1 MVGRFV
7 PYRGDNGRMAE
18 PWEEEDPPVVPAV
31 NGIPADA
38 RKMGL
43 SRHTEEGALL
53 DFAGSLNATKPSH
66 RLMAWLM
73 LLVFAAPALLTVLA
87 AIF

>member
-1 MVGRFV
+1 
-7 PYRGDNGRMAE
+7 MAE
-18 PWEEEDPPVVPAV
+18 QWEDEDPSVVPAV

-66 RLMAWLM
+66 RLMAWVM
-73 LLVFAAPALLTVLA
+73 LTAFAAPAVLTILA
-87 AIF
+87 AIL